1 LTQVLNL
8 PTLLFQ
14 PHVSRS
20 HITPLPAARWM
31 KYNPSSLS
39 KWTTEAANDS
49 KDDRGSFS
57 ARIGLGLAAN
67 LVIDLG
73 DRAAQFT
80 FLIRDQDAK
89 FTSMV
94 GAVFA
99 KFRGAG
105 NTSRGLAMASA
116 CDLR

>member
-1 LTQVLNL
+1 MTQVLNL

-39 KWTTEAANDS
+39 KWTTKLTTAKATGVLS
-49 KDDRGSFS
+49 RT
-57 ARIGLGLAAN
+57 RIGLGLAAN